1 MISMYELK
9 LGNEKLEAL
18 NFLLESMKDLTAA
31 LQELDVSGLKSETAE
46 IKENIAKA
54 SALNQSLKELRAHLE
69 NNDFSALLAAYNEAK
84 PKLDGFDAKMS
95 EFDEKYAKIEDAA
108 ASLPEIKTKIEQAT
122 QLLENALPSLTAKID
137 EFNQKIADGQTKL
150 EQTSQDFQ
158 TKYGEL
164 VKLKGELE
172 TLKGEI
178 NTLLLQGVINDEQT
192 ATTTTFSSVKIKA
205 EMDALKN
212 QIPDTSNLLTSESAE
227 QTFAKKTDI
236 PDVSGK
242 LDTATA
248 ETIYAKKTQI
258 PNVSGFLKTETAE
271 KTYMKKGEVP
281 NIDGLVTKEDAEKT
295 YAKKDDVSL
304 SLETKLGKNEK
315 ASDSAM
321 LEGNAANA
329 FVKIADVSSEAT
341 GGKIV
346 KRNEAGDIYTKAIYS
361 EKLNLGSTVEDG
373 ALVANSTVLFSENG
387 SELVRKA
394 SIGKLKELVAS
405 EADLS
410 GYVKKTDADKA
421 YLGKNEEAFNSKRLG
436 GFREETFPTT
446 EFFKSTADAALN
458 SLSLN
463 NKLNKGSYHV
473 NDNVFSRS
481 KMETYKELGQD
492 MAENNELST
501 NSVKFI
507 KNSHISIFFE
517 MMYLINMPPL
527 RREVEYNCNIVEKDT
542 INFNLGVNFFIP
554 AEINSITKDINAS
567 IEILKCKGNFNPL
580 NFGKSGLIVVE
591 QSVIK
596 VEEPFTPMG
605 NNFLDCR
612 KQPYNIFSYF
622 IIPISDQNAINKSP
636 NVIINYRGSYR

>member
-18 NFLLESMKDLTAA
+18 NFLLESTKDLTAA

-69 NNDFSALLAAYNEAK
+69 NNDFSSLLAAYNEAK
-84 PKLDGFDAKMS
+84 PRLDGFDAKMS

-122 QLLENALPSLTAKID
+122 QLLENALPGLTAKID

-192 ATTTTFSSVKIKA
+192 ATTTTFSSVKIKS
-205 EMDALKN
+205 ELDALKN

-227 QTFAKKTDI
+227 QTFAKKTDV

-248 ETIYAKKTQI
+248 ETTYAKKIEI
-258 PNVSGFLKTETAE
+258 PNVSGFLKSEVAE

-281 NIDGLVTKEDAEKT
+281 NIDGLVTKEDAEKI

-329 FVKIADVSSEAT
+329 FVKIADVSSEASPN
-341 GGKIV
+341 KIV

-361 EKLNLGSTVEDG
+361 EKLNLSSTVEDG

-410 GYVKKTDADKA
+410 GYVKKSDVSIEKDKDTIVKRDEQGNIKA
-421 YLGKNEEAFNSKRLG
+421 NLLVGESLQIKGKIYG
-436 GFREETFPTT
+436 
-446 EFFKSTADAALN
+446 
-458 SLSLN
+458 
-463 NKLNKGSYHV
+463 
-473 NDNVFSRS
+473 DNVFNSSCSLLFR
-481 KMETYKELGQD
+481 
-492 MAENNELST
+492 ENST
-501 NSVKFI
+501 QSI
-507 KNSHISIFFE
+507 KGVSPSIAANLFA
-517 MMYLINMPPL
+517 
-527 RREVEYNCNIVEKDT
+527 RT
-542 INFNLGVNFFIP
+542 INHFHSSDNEEITITLRNALNFYIYPNTPSKKNIP
-554 AEINSITKDINAS
+554 ITIDLDSSENAS
-567 IEILKCKGNFNPL
+567 IGR
-580 NFGKSGLIVVE
+580 SGLIICERPVNGFSGSFKMLE
-591 QSVIK
+591 GSSTDYK
-596 VEEPFTPMG
+596 TKTG
-605 NNFLDCR
+605 NV
-612 KQPYNIFSYF
+612 FSYYVF
-622 IIPISDQNAINKSP
+622 KDNIVLLSYCG
-636 NVIINYRGSYR
+636 NYK

>member
-18 NFLLESMKDLTAA
+18 NFLLESTKDLTAA

-122 QLLENALPSLTAKID
+122 QLLENALPGLTAKID

-192 ATTTTFSSVKIKA
+192 ATTTTFSSVKIKS
-205 EMDALKN
+205 ELDALKN
-212 QIPDTSNLLTSESAE
+212 QIPDTSNLLTSETAE
-227 QTFAKKTDI
+227 QTYAKKAEI

-248 ETIYAKKTQI
+248 ETTYAKKTQI

-281 NIDGLVTKEDAEKT
+281 NIDGLVTKEDAEKI

-321 LEGNAANA
+321 LEGNSANA
-329 FVKIADVSSEAT
+329 FVKIADVSSEASPN
-341 GGKIV
+341 KIV
-346 KRNEAGDIYTKAIYS
+346 KRNEAGDIYAKAIYS
-361 EKLNLGSTVEDG
+361 EKLNLSSTVEDG

-394 SIGKLKELVAS
+394 SVGKLKELVAS
-405 EADLS
+405 ESDLS
-410 GYVKKTDADKA
+410 EYVKKTDADKA
-421 YLGKNEEAFNSKRLG
+421 YLGKNEKAKDSQ
-436 GFREETFPTT
+436 
-446 EFFKSTADAALN
+446 
-458 SLSLN
+458 
-463 NKLNKGSYHV
+463 KLNGIDSSDFVKTSPAQLSQHDSFLSYSQFPLDK
-473 NDNVFSRS
+473 NDTSSLYTQLSYMLPYINIPHHFKTGRDAFPENVDSN
-481 KMETYKELGQD
+481 GQ
-492 MAENNELST
+492 
-501 NSVKFI
+501 
-507 KNSHISIFFE
+507 
-517 MMYLINMPPL
+517 
-527 RREVEYNCNIVEKDT
+527 
-542 INFNLGVNFFIP
+542 INFDEGINFISDRTLTNVT
-554 AEINSITKDINAS
+554 AINHDKIRNR
-567 IEILKCKGNFNPL
+567 
-580 NFGKSGLIVVE
+580 GKSGLISFRGMYGSFSSDFKLLNPDDFITRELV
-591 QSVIK
+591 
-596 VEEPFTPMG
+596 
-605 NNFLDCR
+605 L
-612 KQPYNIFSYF
+612 FSYF
-622 IIPISDQNAINKSP
+622 ISP
-636 NVIINYRGSYR
+636 FDAKIYLQFAGNLK